1 MRPPNR
7 KPTETSLRTTYER
20 DELLGQEAH
29 SSRAARWVRTIAR
42 VAFVLLVVGV
52 VAAIVVG
59 PGQAINWIVTDLLPM
74 VVLLGVVFG
83 VVGLMMWEG
92 GKVHDERY
100 EQQSTNSREPRRG
113 EGRGNP
119 LPRAGVNSV
128 GRGGRAVGKTDDG
141 ISSPVYWLL
150 VCLFVL
156 ASAAMACFFG
166 LVIYDQWI
174 NDREL
179 VAGRFDQ
186 GESLRV
192 IFLLLAAVAVMS
204 GLLWRQYRKV
214 DSYGSPLG
222 LFFAV
227 VFALCGALA
236 MVTALPAVFAG

>member
-1 MRPPNR
+1 MRL
-7 KPTETSLRTTYER
+7 T
-20 DELLGQEAH
+20 
-29 SSRAARWVRTIAR
+29 ARHENGDPATRRPLMAIYAILAVLT
-42 VAFVLLVVGV
+42 VFVGL
-52 VAAIVVG
+52 AAIMG
-59 PGQAINWIVTDLLPM
+59 PGRAIDWIVTDLLPM

-100 EQQSTNSREPRRG
+100 EQHSTTNSRAARRD
-113 EGRGNP
+113 EARGTP
-119 LPRAGVNSV
+119 LPRAGVNSA
-128 GRGGRAVGKTDDG
+128 GRRGGWLVRKTDDG
-141 ISSPVYWLL
+141 FSSPMYWLL

-156 ASAAMACFFG
+156 ASVAMACFFG

-174 NDREL
+174 SHREL
-179 VAGRFDQ
+179 VARRFDQ

-192 IFLLLAAVAVMS
+192 VFLLLAAVAVTS
-204 GLLWRQYRKV
+204 GLLWRHYRRI

-236 MVTALPAVFAG
+236 AVSVLPAVFAG